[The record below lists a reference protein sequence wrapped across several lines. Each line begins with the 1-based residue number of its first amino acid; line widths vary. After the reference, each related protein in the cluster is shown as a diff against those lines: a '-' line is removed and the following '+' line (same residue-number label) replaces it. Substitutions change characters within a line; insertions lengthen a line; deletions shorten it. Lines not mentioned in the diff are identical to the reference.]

1 MNDVIEIF
9 YEPFKMAKPFL
20 RIALPLL
27 LLLFGFSTIFRFL
40 EVDSFSLFD
49 FLSELKECIFYREK
63 FTCRMDAEKCAVFED
78 ENEIDIGEFKCSEH
92 CEHYGKCVNCMF
104 YDYEEDKYICGKCH
118 HRQERRA
125 IYAESLNNVENNDLK
140 KE

>member
-1 MNDVIEIF
+1 MNDAIKIL
-9 YEPFKMAKPFL
+9 YESFEMAKPFL

-27 LLLFGFSTIFRFL
+27 FLLFGFSTIFRFL

-49 FLSELKECIFYREK
+49 FLSELKEGIFYREK

-78 ENEIDIGEFKCSEH
+78 ESEIDIGEFKCSEH

-104 YDYEEDKYICGKCH
+104 FDYEEDKYICGKCH
-118 HRQERRA
+118 HRQERRKLKPL
-125 IYAESLNNVENNDLK
+125 EDVEK
-140 KE
+140 

>member
-9 YEPFKMAKPFL
+9 YESFEMARPFL
-20 RIALPLL
+20 RFFLPLL
-27 LLLFGFSTIFRFL
+27 VLLFGFSTIFRFL

-49 FLSELKECIFYREK
+49 FLSDLKECIFYREK

-78 ENEIDIGEFKCSEH
+78 ESEIDIGEFKCSEH

-104 YDYEEDKYICGKCH
+104 FDYEEDKYICGKCH
-118 HRQERRA
+118 HRQERRK
-125 IYAESLNNVENNDLK
+125 LK
-140 KE
+140 PLEDFEK

>member
-9 YEPFKMAKPFL
+9 YESFEMARPFL
-20 RIALPLL
+20 RFFLPLL
-27 LLLFGFSTIFRFL
+27 VLLFGFSTIFRFL

-49 FLSELKECIFYREK
+49 FLSDLKECIFYREK

-78 ENEIDIGEFKCSEH
+78 ESEIDIGEFKCSEH

-104 YDYEEDKYICGKCH
+104 FDYEEDKYICGKCH
-118 HRQERRA
+118 HRQERRKLKPL
-125 IYAESLNNVENNDLK
+125 EDVEK
-140 KE
+140 